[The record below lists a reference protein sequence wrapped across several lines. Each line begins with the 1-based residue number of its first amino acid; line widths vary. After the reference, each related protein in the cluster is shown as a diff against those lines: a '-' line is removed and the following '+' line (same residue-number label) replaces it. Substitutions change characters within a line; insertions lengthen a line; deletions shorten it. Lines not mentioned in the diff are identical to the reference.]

1 MSMDINGSP
10 TLAERLV
17 TVAADVA
24 RLGVPNEARISVSTF
39 GVDVTLSQWGSM
51 SELARVDALD
61 LMVAKSPDLWT
72 ASVERDRMH
81 RGGTYR
87 LRATINGLSWVVTA
101 DLTSDASVDMLTA
114 RLADTAAAGAA

>member
-1 MSMDINGSP
+1 MDTNGSP

-24 RLGVPNEARISVSTF
+24 RLGVPDEARVSVSEF
-39 GVDVTLSQWGSM
+39 GVDVTLSQWGGM
-51 SELARVDALD
+51 LELGRVDALD

-101 DLTSDASVDMLTA
+101 DLTSDANVDTLTA
-114 RLADTAAAGAA
+114 HLADTAAAGAA

>member
-1 MSMDINGSP
+1 MDTNGSP

-24 RLGVPNEARISVSTF
+24 RLGVPDEARISVSTF
-39 GVDVTLSQWGSM
+39 DVGVYLSQWDEM
-51 SELARVDALD
+51 LELARVDVLD
-61 LMVAKSPDLWT
+61 TLVAKSPGLWT
-72 ASVERDRMH
+72 ATVERDRIH
-81 RGGTYR
+81 RGGKYR

-101 DLTSDASVDMLTA
+101 DLVSDASVDTLTA

>member
-1 MSMDINGSP
+1 MTP
-10 TLAERLV
+10 ATATLAERLV

-24 RLGVPNEARISVSTF
+24 RLGVPEEARISVSTF
-39 GVDVTLSQWGSM
+39 DVGVYLSQWGSM
-51 SELARVDALD
+51 SELARVDVLD
-61 LMVAKSPDLWT
+61 LMVAKSPGLWT
-72 ASVERDRMH
+72 ASVERDRIH

-114 RLADTAAAGAA
+114 RIAAAEAGAA

>member
-1 MSMDINGSP
+1 MDINGSP

-24 RLGVPNEARISVSTF
+24 RLGVPEEATVHLSRF
-39 GVDVTLSQWGSM
+39 GVDVCLSEWGSTD
-51 SELARVDALD
+51 ELYRIDALD
-61 LMVAKSPDLWT
+61 TMAAKSPGLWT
-72 ASVERDRMH
+72 SSVERNRLS
-81 RGGTYR
+81 RGGKYR

>member
-1 MSMDINGSP
+1 MDTNGSP

-24 RLGVPNEARISVSTF
+24 RLGVPEEARVSVSEF
-39 GVDVTLSQWGSM
+39 GVDVYLSEWRDT
-51 SELARVDALD
+51 SELDRVDALD
-61 LMVAKSPDLWT
+61 MLAAKLPGLWT
-72 ASVERDRMH
+72 ASVERNTIN
-81 RGGTYR
+81 RGGKYR

-101 DLTSDASVDMLTA
+101 DLTSDANVDVLTA

>member
-1 MSMDINGSP
+1 MDTNGSP

-24 RLGVPNEARISVSTF
+24 RLGVPDEARVSVSEF
-39 GVDVTLSQWGSM
+39 GVDVTLSQWGGM
-51 SELARVDALD
+51 LELVRVDALD
-61 LMVAKSPDLWT
+61 LMVAKSHDLWT

-101 DLTSDASVDMLTA
+101 DLVSDASVDTLTA

>member
-1 MSMDINGSP
+1 MDINGSP

-24 RLGVPNEARISVSTF
+24 RLGVPDEARVSVSEF
-39 GVDVTLSQWGSM
+39 GVDVYLSEWRDT
-51 SELARVDALD
+51 SELYRVGALD
-61 LMVAKSPDLWT
+61 TMAAKSPGLWT
-72 ASVERDRMH
+72 ASVERNRLS
-81 RGGTYR
+81 RGGKYR

-101 DLTSDASVDMLTA
+101 DLTSDATVDMLDA

>member
-1 MSMDINGSP
+1 MDINGSP

-24 RLGVPNEARISVSTF
+24 RLGVPDEARVSVSEF

-61 LMVAKSPDLWT
+61 LMVAKSHDLWT

-101 DLTSDASVDMLTA
+101 DLTSDASVDMLDA
-114 RLADTAAAGAA
+114 RLAATVAAGAA